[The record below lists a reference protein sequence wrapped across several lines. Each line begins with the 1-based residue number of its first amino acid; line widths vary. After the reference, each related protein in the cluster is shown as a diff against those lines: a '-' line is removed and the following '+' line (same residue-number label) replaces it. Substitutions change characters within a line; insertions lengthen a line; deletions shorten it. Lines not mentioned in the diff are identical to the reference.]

1 MGKAAFQMSSDAT
14 PIEPPAPAAPAM
26 SAAPAAPGTTVSTA
40 PTILVVEDDPEVRT
54 FVAATLDAHGYAHQ
68 SASTG
73 REAIALAATCA
84 PDIILLDLG
93 LPDIDGIEVVRAIRA
108 WSVVPIIVVSARSE
122 DADKIG
128 ALDAGADDY
137 VCKPFSVGELL
148 ARIRATERHLA
159 IATAARAGTPAPAS
173 ASPAA
178 APAAPG
184 AAASGAAAAP
194 GAAPFSA
201 SAAPAPAVFRDGG
214 LAIDYAAGVVT
225 LDGAEV
231 HLTPIEYRLLCLL
244 SRNVGKVLTHRYI
257 LDQVWGSHDGPAAAA
272 AGGAG
277 RPAGQAGDLA
287 TLRVYMGSLRKKI
300 ERDTAHPRYIQTHV
314 GVGYRMMSV

>member
-1 MGKAAFQMSSDAT
+1 LGEAAFQMSSDAT

-159 IATAARAGTPAPAS
+159 IATAARAGAPAPAS
-173 ASPAA
+173 ASPVAT
-178 APAAPG
+178 PAAPG
-184 AAASGAAAAP
+184 VAS
-194 GAAPFSA
+194 FSA

-214 LAIDYAAGVVT
+214 LAIDYSAGVVT

-257 LDQVWGSHDGPAAAA
+257 LDQVWGSRDDSAPAG

>member
-1 MGKAAFQMSSDAT
+1 MREAAFQMSSDVTSIGPAT
-14 PIEPPAPAAPAM
+14 PAPEPAVPAA
-26 SAAPAAPGTTVSTA
+26 SGAPA

-73 REAIALAATCA
+73 CEAIALAATSA

-148 ARIRATERHLA
+148 ARIRAAERHLA
-159 IATAARAGTPAPAS
+159 MATAARAGATGVAGAVTSGASVPSAAPV
-173 ASPAA
+173 PAA
-178 APAAPG
+178 APA
-184 AAASGAAAAP
+184 S
-194 GAAPFSA
+194 
-201 SAAPAPAVFRDGG
+201 APAPAVFRDGG

-225 LDGAEV
+225 LDGTEV

-257 LDQVWGSHDGPAAAA
+257 LDQVWGPHDDPAA
-272 AGGAG
+272 GRGASG

>member
-1 MGKAAFQMSSDAT
+1 MSSDAT
-14 PIEPPAPAAPAM
+14 PIEPPASAA
-26 SAAPAAPGTTVSTA
+26 SAAPGATAPGTTA

-54 FVAATLDAHGYAHQ
+54 FVTATLDAHGYAHQ

-73 REAIALAATCA
+73 REAIALAATSA

-159 IATAARAGTPAPAS
+159 IATAARAGA
-173 ASPAA
+173 PAA
-178 APAAPG
+178 ASPSTAVAAGAPG
-184 AAASGAAAAP
+184 ATP
-194 GAAPFSA
+194 CSA

-214 LAIDYAAGVVT
+214 LVIDYSAGVVT

-257 LDQVWGSHDGPAAAA
+257 LDQVWGSHDDSAV
-272 AGGAG
+272 AGASG
-277 RPAGQAGDLA
+277 RSAGQAGDLA

>member
-1 MGKAAFQMSSDAT
+1 MGEAAFQMSSDAT

-159 IATAARAGTPAPAS
+159 IATAARAADPAGARP
-173 ASPAA
+173 ASPAG
-178 APAAPG
+178 APG
-184 AAASGAAAAP
+184 ATS
-194 GAAPFSA
+194 FSA

-214 LAIDYAAGVVT
+214 LAIDYSAGVVM

-257 LDQVWGSHDGPAAAA
+257 LDQVWGSRDDSAAAG

-277 RPAGQAGDLA
+277 RPSGQAGDLA

>member
-1 MGKAAFQMSSDAT
+1 MSSDAT
-14 PIEPPAPAAPAM
+14 PIEPP
-26 SAAPAAPGTTVSTA
+26 APAAPGTTVSTA

-159 IATAARAGTPAPAS
+159 IATAARAGAPAPAS
-173 ASPAA
+173 ASPVAT
-178 APAAPG
+178 PAAPG
-184 AAASGAAAAP
+184 VAS
-194 GAAPFSA
+194 FSA

-257 LDQVWGSHDGPAAAA
+257 LDQVWGARDDSVA

-314 GVGYRMMSV
+314 GMGYRMMSV

>member
-1 MGKAAFQMSSDAT
+1 MSSDAT

-148 ARIRATERHLA
+148 A
-159 IATAARAGTPAPAS
+159 
-173 ASPAA
+173 
-178 APAAPG
+178 
-184 AAASGAAAAP
+184 
-194 GAAPFSA
+194 
-201 SAAPAPAVFRDGG
+201 
-214 LAIDYAAGVVT
+214 
-225 LDGAEV
+225 
-231 HLTPIEYRLLCLL
+231 
-244 SRNVGKVLTHRYI
+244 
-257 LDQVWGSHDGPAAAA
+257 
-272 AGGAG
+272 
-277 RPAGQAGDLA
+277 
-287 TLRVYMGSLRKKI
+287 
-300 ERDTAHPRYIQTHV
+300 
-314 GVGYRMMSV
+314 

>member
-1 MGKAAFQMSSDAT
+1 MGEAAFQMSSDAT
-14 PIEPPAPAAPAM
+14 PIEPPA
-26 SAAPAAPGTTVSTA
+26 SAAPGATAPGTTAPDATASSTTV

-54 FVAATLDAHGYAHQ
+54 FVTATLDAHGYAHQ

-73 REAIALAATCA
+73 REAIALAATSA

-159 IATAARAGTPAPAS
+159 IATAARAGA
-173 ASPAA
+173 PAA
-178 APAAPG
+178 ASPSNAVAAGAPG
-184 AAASGAAAAP
+184 AT
-194 GAAPFSA
+194 PFSA

-214 LAIDYAAGVVT
+214 LVIDYSAGVVT

-257 LDQVWGSHDGPAAAA
+257 LDQVWGARDDSAA

>member
-1 MGKAAFQMSSDAT
+1 MGEAAFQMSSDAT

-26 SAAPAAPGTTVSTA
+26 SAAPGTTVSTA

-159 IATAARAGTPAPAS
+159 IATAARAGAPAPAS
-173 ASPAA
+173 ASPVA
-178 APAAPG
+178 AP
-184 AAASGAAAAP
+184 AAP

-201 SAAPAPAVFRDGG
+201 SAAPAPAMFRDGG

-257 LDQVWGSHDGPAAAA
+257 LDQVWGARDDSAA

>member
-1 MGKAAFQMSSDAT
+1 MSSDAT
-14 PIEPPAPAAPAM
+14 SIGPAAPAPEP
-26 SAAPAAPGTTVSTA
+26 AVPAASGAPA

-73 REAIALAATCA
+73 REAIALAATSA
-84 PDIILLDLG
+84 PGIILLDLG

-148 ARIRATERHLA
+148 ARIRAAERHLA
-159 IATAARAGTPAPAS
+159 MATAARVGATGVAGAVTSGASVPGAAPV
-173 ASPAA
+173 PAA
-178 APAAPG
+178 APA
-184 AAASGAAAAP
+184 S
-194 GAAPFSA
+194 
-201 SAAPAPAVFRDGG
+201 APAPAVFRDGG

-257 LDQVWGSHDGPAAAA
+257 LDQVWGPHDDPV
-272 AGGAG
+272 AGRGVSG

>member
-1 MGKAAFQMSSDAT
+1 MGEAAFQMSSDAT

-159 IATAARAGTPAPAS
+159 IATAARAADPAGARPAS
-173 ASPAA
+173 P
-178 APAAPG
+178 PGAPG
-184 AAASGAAAAP
+184 ATS
-194 GAAPFSA
+194 FSA

-214 LAIDYAAGVVT
+214 LAIDYSAGVVT

-257 LDQVWGSHDGPAAAA
+257 LDQVWGSRDDSAAAG

-277 RPAGQAGDLA
+277 RPSGQAGDLA

>member
-1 MGKAAFQMSSDAT
+1 MGEAAFQMSSDAT

-40 PTILVVEDDPEVRT
+40 PTILVVEDDSEVRT

-173 ASPAA
+173 ASPVA
-178 APAAPG
+178 AP
-184 AAASGAAAAP
+184 AAP

-257 LDQVWGSHDGPAAAA
+257 LDQVWGARDDSAA
-272 AGGAG
+272 AGWAG
-277 RPAGQAGDLA
+277 RPSGQAGDLA

>member
-1 MGKAAFQMSSDAT
+1 MREAAFQMSSDVTSIGPAT
-14 PIEPPAPAAPAM
+14 PAPEPAVPAA
-26 SAAPAAPGTTVSTA
+26 SGAPA

-73 REAIALAATCA
+73 REAIALAATSA

-137 VCKPFSVGELL
+137 VCKPFSVGELR
-148 ARIRATERHLA
+148 ARIRAAERHLA
-159 IATAARAGTPAPAS
+159 MATAARAGATGVAGAVTSGASVPGAAPV
-173 ASPAA
+173 PAA
-178 APAAPG
+178 APA
-184 AAASGAAAAP
+184 S
-194 GAAPFSA
+194 
-201 SAAPAPAVFRDGG
+201 APAPAVFRDGG

-225 LDGAEV
+225 LDGTEV

-257 LDQVWGSHDGPAAAA
+257 LDQVWGPHDDPAA
-272 AGGAG
+272 GRGASG

>member
-1 MGKAAFQMSSDAT
+1 MGEAAFQMSSDAT

-159 IATAARAGTPAPAS
+159 IAKAARAADPAGARP
-173 ASPAA
+173 ASPAG
-178 APAAPG
+178 APG
-184 AAASGAAAAP
+184 ATS
-194 GAAPFSA
+194 FSA

-214 LAIDYAAGVVT
+214 LAIDYSAGVVT

-257 LDQVWGSHDGPAAAA
+257 LDQVWGSRDDSAAAG

-277 RPAGQAGDLA
+277 RPSGQAGDLA

>member
-1 MGKAAFQMSSDAT
+1 MGEAAFQMSSDAT

-26 SAAPAAPGTTVSTA
+26 SAAPGTTV
-40 PTILVVEDDPEVRT
+40 PTILVVEADPEVRS
-54 FVAATLDAHGYAHQ
+54 FVTATLDAHGYAHQ

-73 REAIALAATCA
+73 REAIALAATSA

-159 IATAARAGTPAPAS
+159 IATAARAGA
-173 ASPAA
+173 PAA
-178 APAAPG
+178 ASPSNAVAAGAPG
-184 AAASGAAAAP
+184 AT
-194 GAAPFSA
+194 PFSA
-201 SAAPAPAVFRDGG
+201 SAAPAPAAFRDGG
-214 LAIDYAAGVVT
+214 LVIDYSAGVVT

-257 LDQVWGSHDGPAAAA
+257 LDQVWGSHDDSAV
-272 AGGAG
+272 AGASG
-277 RPAGQAGDLA
+277 RSAGQAGDLA

>member
-1 MGKAAFQMSSDAT
+1 MPSRR
-14 PIEPPAPAAPAM
+14 PPAPG
-26 SAAPAAPGTTVSTA
+26 APAATA
-40 PTILVVEDDPEVRT
+40 
-54 FVAATLDAHGYAHQ
+54 F
-68 SASTG
+68 
-73 REAIALAATCA
+73 
-84 PDIILLDLG
+84 
-93 LPDIDGIEVVRAIRA
+93 DG
-108 WSVVPIIVVSARSE
+108 
-122 DADKIG
+122 D
-128 ALDAGADDY
+128 
-137 VCKPFSVGELL
+137 
-148 ARIRATERHLA
+148 
-159 IATAARAGTPAPAS
+159 
-173 ASPAA
+173 
-178 APAAPG
+178 
-184 AAASGAAAAP
+184 AASGGDAP
-194 GAAPFSA
+194 GQAPWA

-214 LAIDYAAGVVT
+214 LVIDYSAGVVT

-257 LDQVWGSHDGPAAAA
+257 LDLVWGARDDSAA